1 MAQPVHSLVLGPT
14 ETPAIRCK
22 TCKVPLPDATRK
34 NCDRCRRNRTEN
46 YHRWKRSVEAR
57 KNHGKNLISLP
68 TLETHPSSAPPSE
81 LNIRWTNPATTSA
94 ASSQPPHRSHPG
106 SNTPAQLTGA
116 VTPTSTTPLI
126 HNLNERDHHRHQTA
140 SSQLPRDAPP
150 VSSLPRVDVPEYQW
164 GEELVDALLALP
176 PRSNFFGQFSVIAD
190 PDVDNSKRAQMFQ
203 DQLRSKGLP
212 ISCVAAAP
220 FGISFVE
227 LTRCLF
233 SSFHL
238 GRETQKPVSHNPDAP
253 RVHAIGLYCRCEIGC
268 QGRFVVSVDD
278 DTAHQYSVPGQRIGV
293 ALLHT
298 SSG

>member
-1 MAQPVHSLVLGPT
+1 MAQPVHSLVVGPT

-57 KNHGKNLISLP
+57 KNHIALP
-68 TLETHPSSAPPSE
+68 TLETHHSSAPPSKP
-81 LNIRWTNPATTSA
+81 NIRWTKPATTSA
-94 ASSQPPHRSHPG
+94 PGPRSPHPSHTG
-106 SNTPAQLTGA
+106 TSTPAQHSDA
-116 VTPTSTTPLI
+116 
-126 HNLNERDHHRHQTA
+126 TA
-140 SSQLPRDAPP
+140 P
-150 VSSLPRVDVPEYQW
+150 LPRVNIPEYQW

-190 PDVDNSKRAQMFQ
+190 PDVDNSERAQMFR
-203 DQLRSKGLP
+203 DQLRSKDLP
-212 ISCVAAAP
+212 ISD
-220 FGISFVE
+220 
-227 LTRCLF
+227 
-233 SSFHL
+233 
-238 GRETQKPVSHNPDAP
+238 TQKPVSNNPGAP
-253 RVHAIGLYCRCEIGC
+253 RGHAIGLYCRCEIGC

-278 DTAHQYSVPGQRIGV
+278 DTTHPHGVPGQRIGV